1 MIQKQDYLMRMI
13 QSFFNA
19 LNRLVNGLNEKTAEE
34 TAEELESIYVT
45 YFDKS
50 RQFILDASP
59 AEMLRWLQQEKD
71 AVKKAEMLAQ
81 LLEQDALLEQEHK
94 DKRNLLEKVK
104 ELLLYQERES
114 GTVSLVQRS
123 QLAKIEQQLAVL

>member
-1 MIQKQDYLMRMI
+1 MRMI

-19 LNRLVNGLNEKTAEE
+19 LNKLMNGLNERTAEE

-50 RQFILDASP
+50 RQFILDSSSE
-59 AEMLRWLQQEKD
+59 EMLNWLQMDKD
-71 AVKKAEMLAQ
+71 AVKKAEMLVQ
-81 LLEQDALLEQEHK
+81 LLEQDALLEQEVMY
-94 DKRNLLEKVK
+94 KRSLLEKVK
-104 ELLLYQERES
+104 ALLLYWERES

-123 QLAKIEQQLAVL
+123 QLAKIEQQLAEL